1 MSDNKLIKAY
11 NNLMGHLYE
20 VMDDGLHS
28 LAEALEKA
36 KEKTSEVGG
45 LTQEELNK
53 VSDFVK
59 RDVEHAA
66 HSINKP
72 ESDKTESD
80 DLSEWLKFD
89 IDLIENFALDAFMSV
104 ADKTS
109 VELARLK
116 TIAQVNTYHSGEV
129 TGPGTFICDQCD
141 KEIAFKTTSIIPKCP
156 GCGADTFVRC

>member
-1 MSDNKLIKAY
+1 MRENKLIEAY

-20 VMDDGLHS
+20 VMDDGIHS
-28 LAEALEKA
+28 LADALAKA

-53 VSDFVK
+53 VSDFVL

-66 HSINKP
+66 HAINKN
-72 ESDKTESD
+72 DSD

-109 VELARLK
+109 IELSRLK
-116 TIAQVNTYHSGEV
+116 AVAEVNTYHSGEI
-129 TGPGTFICDQCD
+129 TSPGTFVCDQCD
-141 KEIAFKTTSIIPKCP
+141 KEIAFKSTSVIPTCP
-156 GCGADTFVRC
+156 ECGAETFVRC